1 MDKYYY
7 INSTNQQVGPV
18 SPQDFKRYGIN
29 KNTLVWKQG
38 MNNWM
43 RAGLIPQLANYLQ
56 HQGTPQTTSKSKK
69 GLMIGMAVFGVLLL
83 GFIFLIVLANI
94 VSPGE
99 DAPDESEFIIVED
112 MQANDSIMMWKA
124 LAEEYMERG
133 KEDAAYIKE
142 SIPLVRKRLQYTI
155 EYGNEDAFSKYFRE
169 QELNGLNSKVELINS
184 WLNQMFICY
193 QKENYK
199 GVMEYANAIEKQKL
213 EIRKIIE

>member
-7 INSTNQQVGPV
+7 INSTNQQVGSV

-29 KNTLVWKQG
+29 K
-38 MNNWM
+38 
-43 RAGLIPQLANYLQ
+43 YL
-56 HQGTPQTTSKSKK
+56 
-69 GLMIGMAVFGVLLL
+69 
-83 GFIFLIVLANI
+83 
-94 VSPGE
+94 
-99 DAPDESEFIIVED
+99 
-112 MQANDSIMMWKA
+112 
-124 LAEEYMERG
+124 
-133 KEDAAYIKE
+133 
-142 SIPLVRKRLQYTI
+142 
-155 EYGNEDAFSKYFRE
+155 RE